1 MYKDLKNKVA
11 IVTGARKGMGR
22 THALKLARE
31 GVKVVVS
38 DISEE
43 DCQKVVE
50 EIKKA
55 GGKAMAVKCDVSKKK
70 EVEGLVKKTVD
81 KFGKVDILVNNAGI
95 CQFKPFLELTEEE
108 WDRTL
113 DINLKGYFLCAQA
126 VSKEMAKQKSPARN
140 ASPARS
146 DAVSSGE
153 HSEAGGPA
161 RNASPARSDAV
172 SSGEHSEAG
181 GPARNA
187 SHSEAGGGVIINIAS
202 VAMGQVGVGFP
213 NIVHYCASKGGIVG
227 MSEAL
232 ALELAPLGIRVNVI
246 SPGMIETPMIDP
258 IKQDPKTME
267 GLMSRVPLRRFGKP
281 EEVSDLVLFL
291 ASEASSYMTGSTVVI
306 DGGWLAG

>member
-11 IVTGARKGMGR
+11 IVTGARRGMGR
-22 THALKLARE
+22 THALKMAQE

-95 CQFKPFLELTEEE
+95 CQFKPFLDLTEEE

-113 DINLKGYFLCAQA
+113 NINLKGYFLCAQA
-126 VSKEMAKQKSPARN
+126 AAKEMVKQKS
-140 ASPARS
+140 
-146 DAVSSGE
+146 
-153 HSEAGGPA
+153 
-161 RNASPARSDAV
+161 
-172 SSGEHSEAG
+172 
-181 GPARNA
+181 
-187 SHSEAGGGVIINIAS
+187 GVIINIAS
-202 VAMGQVGVGFP
+202 VAMGQVGVGIP
-213 NIVHYCASKGGIVG
+213 NIVHYCASKGGVVG
-227 MSEAL
+227 MTEAL
-232 ALELAPLGIRVNVI
+232 AVELAPYNIRVNAI

-258 IKQDPKTME
+258 IKKDPKVAEAM
-267 GLMSRVPLRRFGKP
+267 LDRVPMKRVGKS
-281 EEVSDLVLFL
+281 EEVSNLVLFL
-291 ASEASSYMTGSTVVI
+291 ASDKSSYMTGSTVVI